1 MCWAVKLM
9 EVDEALVHVHGSR
22 PSFIEGPFL
31 VINNL
36 SRYRNVLKHFISRD
50 LKVNYHGTVLGY
62 AWSLLEPLAF
72 TAIFYVVFV
81 ILRGAPDP
89 QLPLKI
95 MIGILMYNCFSRT
108 FSQTTQGLTR
118 NAGLIRQVYLPRE
131 IFIVSTSGFQ
141 LVQLCMSMLIIIPL
155 MWAWSITPTEY
166 LLFLIPAML
175 GVSAIGTG
183 LGFMLA
189 PLQAK
194 IRDVEQIVAILNRAG
209 FFLSGVFYSI
219 EYIPDEYI
227 PIYTLNPVAVFL
239 EFARVAIYG
248 DFGKLTM
255 HHLWYSVGVAFIF
268 MTIGMMFFKRFEQR
282 AVKYL

>member
-255 HHLWYSVGVAFIF
+255 HHLWYSVGVSFIF